1 MSVSTRRPRYRYI
14 AFRVDGPRP
23 YRRDEIVEALRPVSP
38 RLWLAVFDGI
48 AGLARTTNLE
58 KESAIRALTRIDAV
72 AGERVRIHTMGTS
85 GTIRAAT
92 EKYLNPRDPPRRASE
107 NNPYK

>member
-1 MSVSTRRPRYRYI
+1 VGARRPRYRYI
-14 AFRVDGPRP
+14 AFRVDGPRS

-38 RLWLAVFDGI
+38 RLWLTVFDGR

-58 KESAIRALTRIDAV
+58 KDLAIRALTAIDAV
-72 AGERVRIHTMGTS
+72 AGERVHVETMGTS

-92 EKYLNPRDPPRRASE
+92 EKFLTRRDGPRRASE